1 MNYMGYSFNNPGSG
15 CSGGGCYFEIKNC
28 RAYGNRTYGI
38 MDAVQGAVNYDYC
51 QPGRMQLA
59 EDRLGALEKNDL
71 RRTIY
76 DRIVIAVI
84 TFAVT
89 FAISAIVAWRDCLRL
104 K

>member
-1 MNYMGYSFNNPGSG
+1 MKQANDKVGAAPPVVVRMDVNDFQQKVLEKLGQL
-15 CSGGGCYFEIKNC
+15 EAKMDMVV
-28 RAYGNRTYGI
+28 GNG
-38 MDAVQGAVNYDYC
+38 

-59 EDRLGALEKNDL
+59 ENRLSDLEKNDL

-89 FAISAIVAWRDCLRL
+89 FAISAIVAWRNCLRL
-104 K
+104 R

>member
-1 MNYMGYSFNNPGSG
+1 MKQANDEI
-15 CSGGGCYFEIKNC
+15 GGAKLP
-28 RAYGNRTYGI
+28 
-38 MDAVQGAVNYDYC
+38 VV
-51 QPGRMQLA
+51 LS
-59 EDRLGALEKNDL
+59 ALEKNDL

-84 TFAVT
+84 TFGVT